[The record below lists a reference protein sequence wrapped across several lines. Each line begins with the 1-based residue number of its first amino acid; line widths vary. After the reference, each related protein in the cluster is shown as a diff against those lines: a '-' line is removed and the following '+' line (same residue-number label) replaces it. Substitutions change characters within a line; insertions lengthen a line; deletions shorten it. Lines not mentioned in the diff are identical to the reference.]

1 MPAKP
6 AARMAALRV
15 PWPRFTSEFWRCSLP
30 MKLSHLLGVCCL
42 TWSVAWR
49 VHPLQAADPRPKLNT
64 GVRVGAASAEFQAD
78 DSMIIA
84 GGITAGKAT
93 GQEGKLRAVAVV
105 LEKQPFGRLAIV
117 ACDVL
122 MITRQHLDPVSA
134 EIEKTTGIPSA
145 NVLINSTHTH
155 HAPSTVIL
163 HGYGLDD
170 TFTRR
175 VQRAI
180 VKAAQDANGNLS
192 KDDCRFFF
200 HLGEE
205 RTVGQNSRMLLEDG
219 QIYWVGPRDKFVRP
233 TGPFD
238 PELPVLVFRDS
249 ADKCRA
255 LIFNHSTH
263 TIGTR
268 KSGVRSASFYGLV
281 AQELEDELGGT
292 ICFLEGASGST
303 HNLTL
308 SGDEMTA
315 RIKRGVQDAV
325 AKAQPRSVSRLAAL
339 KRPFKFK
346 VRTFDETK
354 EEEAVTRYCLK
365 YVGAYGETVIQ
376 VFRDMRKTLASQQ
389 GHERE
394 TWLQALLIGDVAIVS
409 VPAEFFTKLGLDI
422 KNRSPFRYTY
432 VAELSNDWIGY
443 LPDLD
448 AHKLGGYQ
456 VWTGLHSY
464 AEPGTGERIVEEAV
478 KMLNDLAKANSP

>member
-1 MPAKP
+1 MEKV
-6 AARMAALRV
+6 RTR
-15 PWPRFTSEFWRCSLP
+15 TRC
-30 MKLSHLLGVCCL
+30 LLAIGM
-42 TWSVAWR
+42 SAII
-49 VHPLQAADPRPKLNT
+49 PLAGGHCAERPQAT
-64 GVRVGAASAEFQAD
+64 GLHVGAAAVTLEAD

-93 GQEGKLRAVAVV
+93 GQEGKLRATAVI
-105 LEKQPFGRLAIV
+105 LEQQPFGKLAIA

-122 MITRQHLDPVSA
+122 MITRRHLDPVVA
-134 EIEKTTGIPSA
+134 EIEKTTGIPA
-145 NVLINSTHTH
+145 VNILINCTHTH
-155 HAPSTVIL
+155 HAPSTMIV

-180 VKAAQDANGNLS
+180 VKAVQDANGNLS

-219 QIYWVGPRDKFVRP
+219 QSYWVGPRDKFVRP

-238 PELPVLVFRDS
+238 PELPVLLFRDS

-268 KSGVRSASFYGLV
+268 KAGVRSASFYGLA

-325 AKAQPRSVSRLAAL
+325 AKAQPRPVSRLAAI

-354 EEEAVTRYCLK
+354 EDEAVTRYCRK
-365 YVGAYGETVIQ
+365 YVGTYGETVIQ
-376 VFRDMRKTLASQQ
+376 VFRDMRKTLAPQQ
-389 GHERE
+389 GQERE
-394 TWLQALLIGDVAIVS
+394 TWLQALLIGDVAIVG

-422 KNRSPFRYTY
+422 KNWSPFRYTY
-432 VAELSNDWIGY
+432 IAELSNDWIGY
-443 LPDLD
+443 LPDLE

-464 AEPGTGERIVEEAV
+464 AEPGTGERIVEESV
-478 KMLNDLAKANSP
+478 RMLNELAMQTHSEKAP